1 MALYILKRVL
11 LFIPTLVL
19 ITMMTFA
26 ISRLVPADPAALKVG
41 ASSEQA
47 KSAVTKQQLERIRE
61 QWHLNDPVYMQY
73 YYWVSDLVRL
83 DFGKSL
89 KSGEDVMTMI
99 WRAIPMT
106 LVMGL
111 ISTILAYLI
120 AIPIGIKSSQKPG
133 GAFDRLTSTGLF
145 MLYSLPSFWIG
156 TLALI
161 YLTRGSGAL
170 EIFPPGRVYS
180 IDYDPS
186 WSFLQK
192 AGDVVWHLILP
203 TLIYTY
209 GSFAY
214 ISRQMRG
221 SMLETL
227 RQDYIRTARA
237 KGLAERVVV
246 WKHALRNSLIPII
259 TLLSSLLPSLIGG
272 AVVIETIFSIPGMGQ
287 LATNALREVDY
298 PIIMG
303 ELVIAAVL
311 TMISVLLSDL
321 LYSVVDPRI
330 AFDKKSS

>member
-1 MALYILKRVL
+1 MAVYILKRIL
-11 LFIPTLVL
+11 LFIPTLIL
-19 ITMMTFA
+19 ITIITFG
-26 ISRLVPADPAALKVG
+26 ISRMVPSDPAALKLG

-47 KSAVTKQQLERIRE
+47 KTVVTARQLQAQRE
-61 QWHLNDPVYMQY
+61 KWHLNDPVHMQY
-73 YYWVSDLVRL
+73 FYWIHDLVNL

-89 KSGEDVMTMI
+89 KTNEDVTTLI
-99 WRAIPMT
+99 WRAVPIT
-106 LVMGL
+106 LIMGL

-120 AIPIGIKSSQKPG
+120 AIPIGIKASQKPG
-133 GAFDRLTSTGLF
+133 GTFDKVTSTLLF

-156 TLALI
+156 TLALM
-161 YLTRGSGAL
+161 YLTKGSGAL

-180 IDYDPS
+180 IDYDVS
-186 WSFLQK
+186 WTFLQK
-192 AGDVVWHLILP
+192 LGDITWHLILP

-221 SMLETL
+221 AMLETL

-237 KGLAERVVV
+237 KGLSERIVV

-259 TLLSSLLPSLIGG
+259 TLLAGLLPSLIGG
-272 AVVIETIFSIPGMGQ
+272 SVIIETIFSIPGMGR

-303 ELVIAAVL
+303 ELVFAAVL
-311 TMISVLLSDL
+311 TMVGVLISDL
-321 LYSVVDPRI
+321 LYSAVDPRI
-330 AFDKKSS
+330 ALDRKSS